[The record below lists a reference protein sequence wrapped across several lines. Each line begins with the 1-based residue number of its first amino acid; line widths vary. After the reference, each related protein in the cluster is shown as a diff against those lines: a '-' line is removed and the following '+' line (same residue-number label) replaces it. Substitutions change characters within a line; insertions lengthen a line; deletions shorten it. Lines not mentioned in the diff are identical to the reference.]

1 MKDELKYI
9 GDKIRANKEIIAE
22 SVIDS
27 LDENLRTELKILSFP
42 NEKLHAFN
50 ADLINNIGALLYVEE
65 DSYEVQQNLLNWGK
79 KAAEFTTRKNISLTA
94 TLQFVSSF
102 RSVIWEIFTEELVQR
117 HFAAITM
124 LDVSKIIDPMLEKI
138 SFAIGEEYELY
149 NKKMMDI
156 AYSALEELSVP
167 VVPIYEG
174 VAVLPI
180 IGEIDTYRAKLIME
194 TALEQGNHLQLDC
207 LIIDVSGVLLIDTMV
222 ADQIFNIVKTLKLSG
237 ITAIITGIRPEIAQT
252 MVSLGLDFK
261 SITTFS
267 NLRQALLH
275 LGYGKIRD

>member
-22 SVIDS
+22 SVIDF
-27 LDENLRTELKILSFP
+27 LDKNLKTELKILSFP
-42 NEKLHAFN
+42 DEKLHAFN
-50 ADLINNIGALLYVEE
+50 AHLINNIGALLFVEE
-65 DSYEVQQNLLNWGK
+65 DRYEVQQNLLDWGK
-79 KAAEFTTRKNISLTA
+79 KAAEFTTHKNISLTA

-102 RSVIWEIFTEELVQR
+102 RSVIWEVFTEELVQR

-138 SFAIGEEYELY
+138 SFAIGAEYELY

-194 TALEQGNHLQLDC
+194 TALDQGNFLQLDC
-207 LIIDVSGVLLIDTMV
+207 LIIDVSGVLMIDTMV

>member
-50 ADLINNIGALLYVEE
+50 ADLINNIGALLFVEE

-79 KAAEFTTRKNISLTA
+79 KAAEFTTQKNISLTA

-102 RSVIWEIFTEELVQR
+102 RSVIWEIFTEELEQR

-207 LIIDVSGVLLIDTMV
+207 LIIDVSGVLMIDTMV

-237 ITAIITGIRPEIAQT
+237 ITAIVTGIRPEIAQT

>member
-9 GDKIRANKEIIAE
+9 GDKIRANKEIIAD

-27 LDENLRTELKILSFP
+27 LDENLKTELKILSFP
-42 NEKLHAFN
+42 NDKLHAFN
-50 ADLINNIGALLYVEE
+50 VDLINNIGALLFVEE
-65 DSYEVQQNLLNWGK
+65 DPYEVQQNLLNWAK
-79 KAAEFTTRKNISLTA
+79 NAAEFATHKNISLTA

-207 LIIDVSGVLLIDTMV
+207 LIIDVSGVLMIDTMV

-237 ITAIITGIRPEIAQT
+237 ITTIITGIRPEIAQT

>member
-22 SVIDS
+22 SVIES

-50 ADLINNIGALLYVEE
+50 ADLINNIGALLFVEE
-65 DSYEVQQNLLNWGK
+65 DSNEVQQNLLIWGK
-79 KAAEFTTRKNISLTA
+79 KAARFTTQKNISLTA

-102 RSVIWEIFTEELVQR
+102 RSVIWEIFTEELEQR

-207 LIIDVSGVLLIDTMV
+207 LIIDVSGVLMIDTMV

-267 NLRQALLH
+267 NLRHALLH